1 MCQHRCLIA
10 ICNNYAAIDSAAF
23 SLGIHTPLTALLQTA
38 TQIVPGS
45 HKPEAVKHIQTYLK
59 KNNVDWDGMTEL
71 QQRHYVEQYTS
82 IGLQPAILNVKAG
95 DLVFFDTALYHG
107 VCHAED
113 PVANGPNELLRAI
126 FIQSMVP
133 AAHLGKGWGSDEP
146 PLGSSH
152 RSDVLR
158 ARRIA
163 FETGRVTGGSVINP
177 RSARQIIQEYQ
188 ENPQNYADPTVSY
201 SWENASPEARRLV
214 CPEEP
219 EDGFLPVAH
228 EVVNEVARL

>member
-1 MCQHRCLIA
+1 MEHIR
-10 ICNNYAAIDSAAF
+10 NYR
-23 SLGIHTPLTALLQTA
+23 
-38 TQIVPGS
+38 
-45 HKPEAVKHIQTYLK
+45 K
-59 KNNVDWDGMTEL
+59 KNNVDWDAMSDLE
-71 QQRHYVEQYTS
+71 QRHYVEQYTS
-82 IGLQPAILNVKAG
+82 IGLHPVILNVQAG

-113 PVANGPNELLRAI
+113 PLANGPNELLRAI

-133 AAHLGKGWGSDEP
+133 AEHLGKGWCSDEP
-146 PLGSSH
+146 PLGSSL

-163 FETGRVTGGSVINP
+163 FETGRVTGGSIISP
-177 RSARQIIQEYQ
+177 RSARQIIQEYH
-188 ENPQNYADPTVSY
+188 ENPANYADPTVDY

-219 EDGFLPVAH
+219 EDGFLPGIR
-228 EVVNEVARL
+228 EVVYEVARL